1 MRAIFL
7 AFSAGLLAFAGS
19 ASAVSGGKLGTL
31 DRGAYV
37 CETGG
42 DASTGRGVPVP
53 EAGFEVTNSSTY
65 LSAEGSGHY
74 LRTGDH
80 VTMTSGPRKGERF
93 QVKSESFLRQ
103 INNEGSETGL
113 RCIRL
118 GSSRN

>member
-7 AFSAGLLAFAGS
+7 AISAGMLLFAGS

-31 DRGAYV
+31 DRGRYV

-42 DASTGRGVPVP
+42 DAATGRGVAVP
-53 EAGFEVTNSSTY
+53 EANFEITNSSTY

-74 LRTGDH
+74 LRTGDL
-80 VTMTSGPRKGERF
+80 VRMTSGPRKGERF
-93 QVKSESFLRQ
+93 QVKSENFLRQ
-103 INNEGSETGL
+103 TTSDGTETGL

-118 GSSRN
+118 GSTRT